1 MEESEF
7 LKISQTIFLIVGSIV
22 LYYYVWTLLAQQRR
36 LKKFLLFE
44 LKESRKELKILL
56 QSKELR
62 NILND

>member
-1 MEESEF
+1 MD
-7 LKISQTIFLIVGSIV
+7 LMDLIDKLLVVGTMV

-56 QSKELR
+56 RSKELKT
-62 NILND
+62 ILND

>member
-1 MEESEF
+1 MD
-7 LKISQTIFLIVGSIV
+7 LMDLNDKLLVVGTMV

-56 QSKELR
+56 RSKELKT
-62 NILND
+62 ILND

>member
-1 MEESEF
+1 MD
-7 LKISQTIFLIVGSIV
+7 LIDKLLVVGTMV

-56 QSKELR
+56 RSKELKT
-62 NILND
+62 ILND

>member
-1 MEESEF
+1 MD
-7 LKISQTIFLIVGSIV
+7 LIDKLLVVGTMV

-56 QSKELR
+56 KSKELKT
-62 NILND
+62 ILND